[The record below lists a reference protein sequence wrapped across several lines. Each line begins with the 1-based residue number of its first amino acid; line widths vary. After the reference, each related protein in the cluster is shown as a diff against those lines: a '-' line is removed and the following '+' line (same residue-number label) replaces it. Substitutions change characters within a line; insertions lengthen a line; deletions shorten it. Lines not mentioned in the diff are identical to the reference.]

1 MDEQLLNTLL
11 DDYGEY
17 YGSRVRLNLGSY
29 ASTSDLDPEFTATE
43 DERGIKF
50 VDLDKYDESKV
61 LAACIDGFKK
71 ALEGEDAYKDFDLS
85 QITVESLG
93 DNLAKMETIGYAVY
107 CYETWLNEGNYHGKK
122 EK

>member
-1 MDEQLLNTLL
+1 MDEQLLNALL

-17 YGSRVRLNLGSY
+17 YGSIVRLNLGSY
-29 ASTSDLDPEFTATE
+29 ASTSDIDPEFKATE
-43 DERGIKF
+43 DKRGIKF
-50 VDLDKYDESKV
+50 VDLDQLDESKV

-85 QITVESLG
+85 QITVENLG
-93 DNLAKMETIGYAVY
+93 NRLARMETVGYAVY

-122 EK
+122 VK

>member
-29 ASTSDLDPEFTATE
+29 ASTSDIDPEFTATE